1 MLRYVVSP
9 HDSTNLSCMIPY
21 KQVKIPISAQI
32 KAILMWNWSPASYP
46 LHLVNKQESLSL
58 HPKTFQDSHLIAES
72 KHKLW
77 TQISSLASFINYS
90 EAPSTLFFSQSYIY
104 VQNKYYTNSA
114 STLLVAFD
122 GCVNDLKIWLLEERF
137 PDGWETRLRH
147 RVGLTFLEFNLTVL
161 GVEFGIGKKGE
172 REREDVPNS
181 LMWFGW
187 SPVVGRKSICCQVFS
202 FQFMIELYQIC
213 KLRRHKVK

>member
-1 MLRYVVSP
+1 
-9 HDSTNLSCMIPY
+9 
-21 KQVKIPISAQI
+21 
-32 KAILMWNWSPASYP
+32 
-46 LHLVNKQESLSL
+46 
-58 HPKTFQDSHLIAES
+58 
-72 KHKLW
+72 
-77 TQISSLASFINYS
+77 LASFINYS

-181 LMWFGW
+181 LM
-187 SPVVGRKSICCQVFS
+187 
-202 FQFMIELYQIC
+202 
-213 KLRRHKVK
+213 